1 MIIGVTSLIGGGK
14 DSVGDYLKN
23 KDFTKLSLSDEI
35 REEARKRSIELTREN
50 LIALANEMR
59 ATEGLGVL
67 AKRVVKKIEQ
77 GKNYVVESIRNPE
90 EVNELRKNK
99 DFTMLSIWAS
109 QKIRFE
115 RVSKR
120 MREKDPQT
128 FEEFLRIDHI
138 EAYNPLPHAQKIL
151 LCMQMSDHIIVNEG
165 SLEELNNNIDKL
177 LHKLSEWNEQLWRK
191 D

>member
-23 KDFTKLSLSDEI
+23 KGFIKLSLSDEI

-177 LHKLSEWNEQLWRK
+177 LHKLSE
-191 D
+191 

>member
-1 MIIGVTSLIGGGK
+1 MIIGITSLIGGGK

-23 KDFTKLSLSDEI
+23 KGFTKLSLSDEI
-35 REEARKRSIELTREN
+35 REEARKRGIELTREN

-59 ATEGLGVL
+59 STEGLGVL

-90 EVNELRKNK
+90 EVNELRKHN

-115 RVSKR
+115 RINKR

-128 FEEFLRIDHI
+128 FEEFLRIDHV

-151 LCMQMSDHIIVNEG
+151 LCMQMADHIIVNEG
-165 SLEELNNNIDKL
+165 TLEELHHKIDELVNKI
-177 LHKLSEWNEQLWRK
+177 K
-191 D
+191 